1 MEWPKGKEFLAKS
14 GAFMRILVGVWSIN
28 IYCSAVSCQC
38 WEIFTYAM
46 TTCFCSSGRNSTCCE
61 VPLPPWFPSH
71 TWWLVNL
78 FSTGCSA
85 SVLQLIWVKN
95 RFWLLQSLLLRQSFS
110 FLIVPTKR
118 FPEVPKKTVIMLR
131 NKDCLAVRIFI
142 ALIFFLSKTIKNEHK
157 FVLFRFFSLFF

>member
-14 GAFMRILVGVWSIN
+14 AVFMRIQVGVWSIN

-46 TTCFCSSGRNSTCCE
+46 TTCFCSSGHNSICCE
-61 VPLPPWFPSH
+61 VPLPLWFPSH

-95 RFWLLQSLLLRQSFS
+95 RFWLLQSLLPRQSFS
-110 FLIVPTKR
+110 FLIAPAKR
-118 FPEVPKKTVIMLR
+118 FPAVPKKIVIMLR
-131 NKDCLAVRIFI
+131 NKDSLAVRRFTT
-142 ALIFFLSKTIKNEHK
+142 LVFF
-157 FVLFRFFSLFF
+157 FVWNYGKRTQVCFV